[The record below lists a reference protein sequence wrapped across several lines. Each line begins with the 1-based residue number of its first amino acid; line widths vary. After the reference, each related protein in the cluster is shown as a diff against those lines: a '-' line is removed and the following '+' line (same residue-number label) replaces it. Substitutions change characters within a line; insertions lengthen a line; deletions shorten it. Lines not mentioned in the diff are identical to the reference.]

1 MTMSHAGISERDII
15 TDRAYRNVWMGAPQ
29 PSHIP
34 VFSKG
39 AYVKY
44 HQRAIKNTKK
54 DGLNTTH

>member
-1 MTMSHAGISERDII
+1 MPGGGIITMPHAGISERDII
-15 TDRAYRNVWMGAPQ
+15 TDCASRNVGMVAPQ

-44 HQRAIKNTKK
+44 HQQEIKNT
-54 DGLNTTH
+54 